1 MTKRFFPF
9 KLVTTTQEETMRW
22 MKPDGQ
28 APALLA
34 EKADDSPTIDQQL
47 ADAFNANN
55 AIMAYVLG
63 LSNTSLPALTKPP
76 EWYTTFL
83 TKFSDAKVHAMAWT
97 NTIAPGLVAI
107 PTGIVNYAF
116 TFNINMLNI
125 NSAMSV
131 LQTNPQD
138 QPAQRAVLTGLQTL
152 LSGFSLQLQN
162 AQQFQTNITDFASNL
177 TADVGIMQQA
187 SIDATKTVG
196 YDKTQVLKL
205 TADIKALQDEIS
217 TWQKV
222 VTGAAIGAGVAFWAG
237 AVIGIFTLGIGL
249 AFGILGAV
257 AGIALLIGGS
267 VRIQQLSAKIAQDQA
282 DMKGINAEIALLNIM
297 IDNLKTV
304 ITLAGAGSKQIAL
317 VLAAWQAME
326 ADITTVIG
334 DINAAER
341 DLSSLNLVG
350 LQHDLNQANTDW
362 QTLSSFCTTI
372 AGIKYLTATPATVT
386 LPTSAAVAA
395 AA

>member
-1 MTKRFFPF
+1 
-9 KLVTTTQEETMRW
+9 
-22 MKPDGQ
+22 
-28 APALLA
+28 
-34 EKADDSPTIDQQL
+34 
-47 ADAFNANN
+47 
-55 AIMAYVLG
+55 
-63 LSNTSLPALTKPP
+63 
-76 EWYTTFL
+76 
-83 TKFSDAKVHAMAWT
+83 
-97 NTIAPGLVAI
+97 
-107 PTGIVNYAF
+107 VNYAF

-125 NSAMSV
+125 NSALSV

-138 QPAQRAVLTGLQTL
+138 KAAQHTILTGLQAL
-152 LSGFSLQLQN
+152 LSGFSSQLQN

-177 TADVGIMQQA
+177 TADLAIMQQA
-187 SIDATKTVG
+187 STDATKTVG
-196 YDKTQVLKL
+196 YDQSQVIRL
-205 TADIKALQDEIS
+205 TTDIQALQDEIS

-222 VTGAAIGAGVAFWAG
+222 VTGAAIGAGVAFWVG
-237 AVIGIFTLGIGL
+237 AVIGIFSLGIGL

-267 VRIQQLSAKIAQDQA
+267 VKIQQLSQKIAQDQA

-297 IDNLKTV
+297 INNLKTV
-304 ITLAGAGSKQIAL
+304 ITLASAGSQQIAL
-317 VLAAWQAME
+317 VLAAWKAME

-341 DLSSLNLVG
+341 DLSSLDLVS

-362 QTLSSFCTTI
+362 QALSSFCKTI
-372 AGIKYLTATPATVT
+372 AGIQYLTATPATVT

>member
-9 KLVTTTQEETMRW
+9 KLVTNQQETAMRW
-22 MKPDGQ
+22 MKPDSPT
-28 APALLA
+28 PALVA
-34 EKADDSPTIDQQL
+34 ETVGDSPTTDQQL

-63 LSNTSLPALTKPP
+63 LSNSTLPALTTPP
-76 EWYTTFL
+76 EWYTTFM

-125 NSAMSV
+125 NSALTV

-138 QPAQRAVLTGLQTL
+138 QPAQRAVLTGLQAL
-152 LSGFSLQLQN
+152 LSGFSLQLKN

-177 TADVGIMQQA
+177 TADVAIMQQA
-187 SIDATKTVG
+187 STDATRTVG
-196 YDKTQVLKL
+196 YDQTQVTKL
-205 TADIKALQDEIS
+205 TTDIQALQDEIS

-237 AVIGIFTLGIGL
+237 AVIGIFSLGIGL

-257 AGIALLIGGS
+257 AGIALLIAGE
-267 VRIQQLSAKIAQDQA
+267 VKIQQLSAKIAQDQV
-282 DMKGINAEIALLNIM
+282 DIRGINAEIALLNTM
-297 IDNLKTV
+297 INNLKTV
-304 ITLAGAGSKQIAL
+304 ITLANAAGQQIAL

-334 DINAAER
+334 DLNAAET
-341 DLSSLNLVG
+341 DLSGLNIAS
-350 LQHDLNQANTDW
+350 LQHDLTQANTDW
-362 QTLSSFCTTI
+362 QALSRFCTTI
-372 AGIKYLTATPATVT
+372 AGIQYLTATPATVN
-386 LPTSAAVAA
+386 LPTSAAAA